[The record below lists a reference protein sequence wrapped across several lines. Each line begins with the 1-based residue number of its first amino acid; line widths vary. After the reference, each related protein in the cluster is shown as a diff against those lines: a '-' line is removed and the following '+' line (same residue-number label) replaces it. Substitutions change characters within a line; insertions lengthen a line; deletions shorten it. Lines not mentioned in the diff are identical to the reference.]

1 MRNIWARIENWL
13 STNAPEMIDEL
24 LPGASDQEIYQAE
37 KSLGIQFPKDVKES
51 YRIHNG
57 QNESI
62 DNLVL
67 GHQLL
72 SLKEIIRVWKVW
84 KDLSDRNQIYWN
96 SKWIPLISD
105 GTGNEYS
112 LTLSSVGIRNS
123 GQIIFIDH
131 EVDLEEAEAVNVIA
145 DSFQALMTKFADD
158 LDSGSYTFLED
169 CGIIPTDENLQ

>member
-84 KDLSDRNQIYWN
+84 KDL
-96 SKWIPLISD
+96 
-105 GTGNEYS
+105 
-112 LTLSSVGIRNS
+112 
-123 GQIIFIDH
+123 
-131 EVDLEEAEAVNVIA
+131 
-145 DSFQALMTKFADD
+145 
-158 LDSGSYTFLED
+158 
-169 CGIIPTDENLQ
+169 